1 MPRIRWVVGFGVAVG
16 CVLALVALVAVSARR
31 DRPAPPLAVLFARDA
46 APQGERSLDEIAI
59 RIQPTGATIDSE
71 PVGLLGPVEEAVA
84 EVAEQQEASKPRVSL
99 SEEETRKQLLQV
111 PALQLDPTPPGTTR
125 PWHLSDP
132 WSKALKEQ
140 AGSTEILELASR
152 RTGLAASRIGGAAH
166 PTLTVL
172 AKRSDLA
179 GLPLRGEAECTLDK
193 EAAQDLRTFSREI
206 RALMGNVQKEKGD
219 LAESLRDHLRRWRA
233 VQRVNYRKDRLQTRV
248 IPTLM
253 QMLTAESTAVRLV
266 LVENLAET
274 EDAKASAALARLALF
289 DVSEE
294 VRTAALAGLS
304 GRPGDEYQPI
314 LLNGLRY
321 PWAPVAEHA
330 AHALVTLK
338 RYAAAPALTKL
349 LKEPDPSAP
358 FYEGEKR
365 MVRELV
371 RINHLRNCLMCHAP
385 SRSMER
391 DVVRGQVPNPG
402 RPLPPVDQYYDGGEG
417 IFVRADV
424 TYLKQDF
431 AVMQPVGAAAPWPE
445 MQRFDFV
452 VRTRPATEG
461 ELAIAQQKGPEASYP
476 QREAVRWALKE
487 LGW

>member
-1 MPRIRWVVGFGVAVG
+1 MVG
-16 CVLALVALVAVSARR
+16 ALIGFAGRR
-31 DRPAPPLAVLFARDA
+31 DRPAPQLAVLFAADA
-46 APQGERSLDEIAI
+46 PARSELALDEVAI
-59 RIQPTGATIDSE
+59 RSE
-71 PVGLLGPVEEAVA
+71 PARTATDEVGLLAPAAGAVAAEAVA
-84 EVAEQQEASKPRVSL
+84 ETPQAHEAPKRRVPL
-99 SEEETRKQLLQV
+99 SEAELGKQLLEAPV
-111 PALQLDPTPPGTTR
+111 LQLDAKR
-125 PWHLSDP
+125 W
-132 WSKALKEQ
+132 Q
-140 AGSTEILELASR
+140 AVSR
-152 RTGLAASRIGGAAH
+152 DIIQLGAQETH

-193 EAAQDLRTFSREI
+193 EAAQDLRTFSRET
-206 RALMGNVQKEKGD
+206 RALIGNVQKEKGD

-274 EDAKASAALARLALF
+274 EDPKASEALARLALF

-294 VRTAALAGLS
+294 VRTAALAALS
-304 GRPGDEYQPI
+304 GRPGDEYQSI
-314 LLNGLRY
+314 LLSGLRY
-321 PWAPVAEHA
+321 PWAPVADHA
-330 AHALVTLK
+330 AQALVTLK
-338 RYAAAPALTKL
+338 RYVAVPALTRL
-349 LKEPDPSAP
+349 LDEPDPSAP
-358 FYEGEKR
+358 FSEGEKR
-365 MVRELV
+365 VVRELV

-385 SRSMER
+385 SRSVER

-402 RPLPPVDQYYDGGEG
+402 RPLPPVDQYYGDGDG

-452 VRTRPATEG
+452 VRTRPATDE
-461 ELAIAQQKGPEASYP
+461 ELAAAQQKGPEASYP
-476 QREAVRWALKE
+476 QREAVLWALKE
-487 LGW
+487 LDH